1 MNQLALA
8 YGIAG
13 LSAAIAIAVVV
24 GTYGGPDVDPT
35 PAVHA
40 DRGDSLVADRRR
52 ERPRRAQA
60 AAAAAAETPPA
71 EVQAPPGVQYVD
83 EQGNPVPPPSAR
95 SASRRGEEGEEEE
108 GEEHEE
114 HERREHRFEREEG
127 DDD

>member
-24 GTYGGPDVDPT
+24 GTYGGPDADPT
-35 PAVHA
+35 PAVYA
-40 DRGDSLVADRRR
+40 DRGDALVAARRR

-60 AAAAAAETPPA
+60 AAAAVEPPPA
-71 EVQAPPGVQYVD
+71 EVQAPAGVQYVD

-108 GEEHEE
+108 GEEN
-114 HERREHRFEREEG
+114 ERREHRFEREEG